1 MLYLNQDLISIVIP
15 VYNVEKYLERCL
27 QSVVD
32 QTYKDIEIIL
42 VDDGSTDES
51 KIICDLYESNDS
63 RIKVIHKENGG
74 LSDARNA
81 GIDIAKGKYISF
93 IDSDDYVEKDYIKSM
108 YDAIKKDNSDI
119 SVSLHVIKY
128 ENGKTKFKFENQC
141 DKIVNAKQ
149 ALEMMLYDDGL
160 DLSAWGKLYKTVFFN
175 NIKFPKGRIF
185 EDAATTYKLMDK
197 AEKISL
203 VNQYLYNYM
212 IRNNSISSGKFNEKK
227 MDLIS
232 STKEMSDFVSQK
244 YPDLQRACDRRLMYA
259 YLSTI
264 TQLAKSNEQK
274 KYCDLKK
281 ELMTYIK
288 KNGRKVLA
296 DKNIPKRDRVAII
309 LCKFGYP
316 VFRFAWKIYEKM

>member
-1 MLYLNQDLISIVIP
+1 MAEISIIVP
-15 VYNVEKYLERCL
+15 VYKVEKYIYRCVDSIL
-27 QSVVD
+27 KQSF
-32 QTYKDIEIIL
+32 ENFELIL

-232 STKEMSDFVSQK
+232 STKEMTDFVSQK